1 MIDELKNEQL
11 TEEEMSGVVGGNSF
25 DRVLAS
31 DDFLVNAEDKRM
43 WSTFTK
49 EEKELVR
56 AQPDR
61 ASRRAKMIEIC
72 RQQV

>member
-11 TEEEMSGVVGGNSF
+11 TEEEMSGVVGGNSY

-31 DDFLVNAEDKRM
+31 DDFLVNAEDKRV

-49 EEKELVR
+49 EEKDLVR

-61 ASRRAKMIEIC
+61 ASKRAKMIEIY
-72 RQQV
+72 RQKV